1 MAATPIVAVVRDF
14 NIDAVNQAVRP
25 TVYTPFEIDAPRFRT
40 DNGALV
46 NVKLR
51 GRDIPQTLVAI
62 DRLLTAANPTE
73 TVDRQ
78 FLDTYIQNLYLSVQR
93 QEQALGISAAV
104 AVIIA
109 CLGLVGLSASLAE
122 RRTKEIGIRKAMGAN
137 TADILRMLLW
147 QFTQPVLA
155 SIAVAWLVSGLLMNR
170 WLHGF
175 AEHVALDP
183 GLMVTA
189 AAAGLV
195 IALAT
200 VSIHCYLIARAHPV
214 AALRYE

>member
-1 MAATPIVAVVRDF
+1 
-14 NIDAVNQAVRP
+14 
-25 TVYTPFEIDAPRFRT
+25 
-40 DNGALV
+40 
-46 NVKLR
+46 
-51 GRDIPQTLVAI
+51 
-62 DRLLTAANPTE
+62 LT
-73 TVDRQ
+73 
-78 FLDTYIQNLYLSVQR
+78 I
-93 QEQALGISAAV
+93 GAAV

-155 SIAVAWLVSGLLMNR
+155 SIAVAWLVAGLFMNH

-183 GLMVTA
+183 GLMATA
-189 AAAGLV
+189 AAAGLL

-200 VSIHCYLIARAHPV
+200 VSIHCYLIARARPV

>member
-1 MAATPIVAVVRDF
+1 L
-14 NIDAVNQAVRP
+14 N
-25 TVYTPFEIDAPRFRT
+25 
-40 DNGALV
+40 
-46 NVKLR
+46 
-51 GRDIPQTLVAI
+51 AI
-62 DRLLTAANPTE
+62 DHLLTAANPTE
-73 TVDRQ
+73 GIDRQ
-78 FLDTYIQNLYLSVQR
+78 FLDTYVQNLYLSVQR
-93 QEQALGISAAV
+93 QELALAVGAAV

-137 TADILRMLLW
+137 TADILRLLLW

-155 SIAVAWLVSGLLMNR
+155 SIAVAWLVAGLLMNR

-200 VSIHCYLIARAHPV
+200 VSIHCYLIARAQPV